1 MNQQTEKIL
10 ELESCEIEHGIASHI
25 PINIQ
30 HLPNFK
36 LKVKLTTTLS
46 TMLFLQCLHSFPL
59 KHPLLYCTLFIL
71 DYFLTKRMSNYI
83 PLTCTLKFCM
93 ISQGKNGNYFQQYL
107 AHNVHTYLYEKWFS
121 LEMVLIS
128 DFILSEL
135 AQMNTCI
142 VFLIKCSVNTNFF
155 SNSFVPINIVPICY
169 AIPYF
174 YFLFALV
181 FYFTSPHPYQ
191 KIP

>member
-1 MNQQTEKIL
+1 MKFENWNLGSHKISFFKFPLLKLTIKEWQNLKFRKSLYWEYAAFMWKSCEEMNQQTEKIL

-36 LKVKLTTTLS
+36 LKVKLITTLS

-59 KHPLLYCTLFIL
+59 KHQLLYCTLFIL

-93 ISQGKNGNYFQQYL
+93 IS
-107 AHNVHTYLYEKWFS
+107 
-121 LEMVLIS
+121 
-128 DFILSEL
+128 
-135 AQMNTCI
+135 
-142 VFLIKCSVNTNFF
+142 
-155 SNSFVPINIVPICY
+155 
-169 AIPYF
+169 
-174 YFLFALV
+174 
-181 FYFTSPHPYQ
+181 
-191 KIP
+191 